1 RGVKLMGPLQ
11 DAHGLFGSPRRE
23 KDPAVSVDDARS
35 VRRKLVSPL
44 SQRQSLVGLVVQQ
57 LPRGVV
63 QCHYVIW
70 LRSKNII
77 VQINGNLFLHAGI
90 SPEFTSYG
98 LSISQINTLVR
109 QYLQSGYGTEPN
121 ADVQVI
127 LGSDGPLWYRGYFN
141 TNTNTNTSNN
151 NNYDSRENDMM
162 PVVSQQFVDDF
173 LNSKG
178 LERMVIGHNEQL
190 TINVSFNG
198 RVISADVAIDESGKT
213 SQGLLISGDR
223 LYRCFS
229 DGRKELLE

>member
-1 RGVKLMGPLQ
+1 
-11 DAHGLFGSPRRE
+11 
-23 KDPAVSVDDARS
+23 
-35 VRRKLVSPL
+35 
-44 SQRQSLVGLVVQQ
+44 
-57 LPRGVV
+57 
-63 QCHYVIW
+63 
-70 LRSKNII
+70 
-77 VQINGNLFLHAGI
+77 LFLHAGI